1 MQCAGIAKTQAYRV
15 GRPGQARASRSG
27 ASNNQ
32 ARSLTWGCCQRSRKS
47 VSWGGMRL
55 AAALRCRSDS
65 PRRRPYTLRIHTQQA
80 GANDD
85 PCIDAFRRRR
95 GRHLDDL
102 LPGPGRRFSGGGGSK
117 IDTEGSVLGQLIL
130 QRLENGGIDVE
141 NRLQLG
147 TTSIVREA
155 LTAGE
160 IDLYPEYTGNGA
172 FFFDMADSPVWKD
185 AEQAY
190 QTVKAEDRERNGL
203 VWLTPAEANNTW
215 AISVRGEVAREH
227 DLASLE
233 DLANYLDEGGDVK
246 LAASAEFVESPQA
259 LPAFQKAYGFD
270 LSDDQLLV
278 LSGGNTAATMRAAA
292 QQTSGV
298 NAAMTYGTDGGLK
311 ALDLVVMDDTL
322 GVQPVYQP
330 TPVVR
335 ESVLQAHP
343 EIETLLAPV
352 FEALDRD
359 TLQRLNGDVAVDGLD
374 PARWRPTSSTAWIA
388 EVGRAQGCGAAKHCP
403 GQFVPGHPGR
413 LAGAR
418 CSECGA

>member
-1 MQCAGIAKTQAYRV
+1 MMTPV
-15 GRPGQARASRSG
+15 
-27 ASNNQ
+27 
-32 ARSLTWGCCQRSRKS
+32 LTRF
-47 VSWGGMRL
+47 
-55 AAALRCRSDS
+55 AAAAVGTLMTFSLAQADDS
-65 PRRRPYTLRIHTQQA
+65 PVVVA
-80 GANDD
+80 
-85 PCIDAFRRRR
+85 
-95 GRHLDDL
+95 
-102 LPGPGRRFSGGGGSK
+102 SK

-259 LPAFQKAYGFD
+259 LPAFQEAYGFD

-374 PARWRPTSSTAWIA
+374 PAQVASDFLDS
-388 EVGRAQGCGAAKHCP
+388 
-403 GQFVPGHPGR
+403 
-413 LAGAR
+413 LD
-418 CSECGA
+418 S

>member
-1 MQCAGIAKTQAYRV
+1 MAFSAAQAD
-15 GRPGQARASRSG
+15 
-27 ASNNQ
+27 
-32 ARSLTWGCCQRSRKS
+32 
-47 VSWGGMRL
+47 
-55 AAALRCRSDS
+55 DS
-65 PRRRPYTLRIHTQQA
+65 PVVVA
-80 GANDD
+80 
-85 PCIDAFRRRR
+85 
-95 GRHLDDL
+95 
-102 LPGPGRRFSGGGGSK
+102 SK

-130 QRLENGGIDVE
+130 QRLESGGIDVE

-172 FFFDMADSPVWKD
+172 FFFDMADRPVWKD

-215 AISVRGEVAREH
+215 AISVRGDVAREH
-227 DLASLE
+227 DLVSLE
-233 DLANYLDEGGDVK
+233 DLADYLDEGGDFK

-259 LPAFQKAYGFD
+259 LPAFQEAYGFD
-270 LSDDQLLV
+270 LTEDQLLV

-335 ESVLQAHP
+335 ESVLDAHP

-359 TLQRLNGDVAVDGLD
+359 TLQRLNGDVAVKGLD
-374 PARWRPTSSTAWIA
+374 PAQVASDFLDSLHDDPDN
-388 EVGRAQGCGAAKHCP
+388 
-403 GQFVPGHPGR
+403 
-413 LAGAR
+413 
-418 CSECGA
+418 